1 MTQLITSELGSLT
14 LAVAAYALG
23 SLIYRK
29 TGNNAIANPLL
40 IATLLLGFGLR
51 ALGASTEQFSSSA
64 AMINFWI
71 MPATAVLGVAI
82 WRNLPIIRKN
92 LVPVLGGCIAGSF
105 TAVACVL
112 SMCKLF
118 GLDEELTISL
128 APKSVTTAIATSIA
142 QQYGGM
148 VPITIFAVIVTGIF
162 GAVAAPFLV
171 RLVRVKDPVE
181 AGLALGACSHAV
193 GTSAAVKMGE
203 TEGAMSGVAM
213 GLCGVFTVLFA
224 LALPAVLGLF
234 W

>member
-171 RLVRVKDPVE
+171 RLVRVKDP
-181 AGLALGACSHAV
+181 LGACSHAV

-224 LALPAVLGLF
+224 LTLPAVLGLF